1 MDPVLSG
8 DNNLVPH
15 IRRRRSLDDEDNVF
29 DDNPLRREKI
39 VNNVP
44 CSTEPSNQYSQE
56 HFLIRNLKFYRDET
70 NNYEDLDQSENDE
83 NNIRDKKECQCTGKN
98 CKCSRPQKSSVH
110 TDDSNFVYF
119 DGALVMPEQPFDGIQ
134 QDTDKASMRL
144 LPKKENNKRLNR
156 QSARTQT
163 NILRGLKDG
172 GYILDLDPDIYRITD
187 ENPNTP
193 EARKKRNSFVDLVA
207 IHGGGPVMNH
217 LVAIRERSMLPRL
230 RTKRNSDRTQQ
241 LVLSEMSDED
251 LFGALPQGFDG
262 ELARYKRV

>member
-1 MDPVLSG
+1 MDQETSNLDPVLSG

-15 IRRRRSLDDEDNVF
+15 IRRRRSLGDEDNIF
-29 DDNPLRREKI
+29 
-39 VNNVP
+39 NNFP
-44 CSTEPSNQYSQE
+44 CSTEPSNQYNQE

-83 NNIRDKKECQCTGKN
+83 NIIRDKKECQCTGKH
-98 CKCSRPQKSSVH
+98 CKCSRPQKSPVH

-119 DGALVMPEQPFDGIQ
+119 DGALVMPEQPFDAIQ

-144 LPKKENNKRLNR
+144 LPKKDNKRLNR
-156 QSARTQT
+156 QSARTRT

-187 ENPNTP
+187 ENPNSP
-193 EARKKRNSFVDLVA
+193 EARKKRNSFVDMVA

-230 RTKRNSDRTQQ
+230 RVKRNSDRTQQ

-251 LFGALPQGFDG
+251 LFGPLPQGFDG